1 MIISALSRAA
11 FSTRFLVYLRQ
22 TRLLRTEIIMTLDQC
37 LNPLYVYR
45 NRERM
50 LPFLRKRS
58 SNFIR
63 NRQLKQFKNRHRG
76 ERCFIIGNGP
86 SLTIEDLD
94 QLRSET
100 TFASNKIYLAFDQ
113 TEWRPS
119 YYVVEDDHMIRQH
132 YQTIRDLDGFV
143 KFVSD
148 DWSSFFRGDDKVV
161 MYPRT
166 LLDLNRFPRFSGNAS
181 RYVFCGYMVTYISLQ
196 LAYFMGFDQVYLLGV
211 DFDYSLNHNGADT
224 IVHDAGHP
232 SDHFTPEYFAP
243 GEQRY
248 APQITRAQRAM
259 LCARRFYEDNGRKIW
274 NATRGGKLE
283 VFERISVE
291 EALKP

>member
-1 MIISALSRAA
+1 
-11 FSTRFLVYLRQ
+11 
-22 TRLLRTEIIMTLDQC
+22 MTLDQC

-63 NRQLKQFKNRHRG
+63 KRYLKQFKNLHPG

-86 SLTIEDLD
+86 SLTPEDLAK
-94 QLRSET
+94 LKSEIS
-100 TFASNKIYLAFDQ
+100 FGSNKIYLAFDQ

-132 YQTIRDLDGFV
+132 HKTIRDLNGFV

-148 DWSSFFRGDDKVV
+148 DWGSFFRGENEVI

-166 LLDLNRFPRFSGNAS
+166 QLR
-181 RYVFCGYMVTYISLQ
+181 VTSQEKRIRMRHRSARKLT
-196 LAYFMGFDQVYLLGV
+196 FDSQ
-211 DFDYSLNHNGADT
+211 
-224 IVHDAGHP
+224 
-232 SDHFTPEYFAP
+232 
-243 GEQRY
+243 QR
-248 APQITRAQRAM
+248 T
-259 LCARRFYEDNGRKIW
+259 
-274 NATRGGKLE
+274 
-283 VFERISVE
+283 
-291 EALKP
+291 

>member
-1 MIISALSRAA
+1 
-11 FSTRFLVYLRQ
+11 
-22 TRLLRTEIIMTLDQC
+22 MTLDQC

-50 LPFLRKRS
+50 LPFLKKRS

-63 NRQLKQFKNRHRG
+63 NRQLKQFKNRHQG

-86 SLTIEDLD
+86 SLTAGDLD
-94 QLRSET
+94 NLRSET

-113 TEWRPS
+113 TDWRPS

-132 YQTIRDLDGFV
+132 HQAIRELNGFV

-148 DWSSFFRGDDKVV
+148 DWGSYFRGDHKVV

-196 LAYFMGFDQVYLLGV
+196 LAYFMGFNRVYLLGV
-211 DFDYSLNHNGADT
+211 DFDYTLSHNGSDT
-224 IVHDAGHP
+224 IVHAAAHP

-248 APQITRAQRAM
+248 IPQLSRAQRAM
-259 LCARRFYEDNGRKIW
+259 LCARRFYEAQGRKIW

-283 VFERISVE
+283 VFERIPLE
-291 EALKP
+291 DALKETVAL

>member
-1 MIISALSRAA
+1 
-11 FSTRFLVYLRQ
+11 
-22 TRLLRTEIIMTLDQC
+22 MTLDQC

-50 LPFLRKRS
+50 LPFLKKRS

-63 NRQLKQFKNRHRG
+63 NRQLKQFKNRHPA

-86 SLTIEDLD
+86 SLAVEDLD
-94 QLRSET
+94 KLRLET

-113 TEWRPS
+113 TVWRPS

-132 YQTIRDLDGFV
+132 HKIIGELTGFV

-148 DWSSFFRGDDKVV
+148 DWASVFHGKNNVI

-166 LLDLNRFPRFSGNAS
+166 LLDLNRFPRFSENAS

-196 LAYFMGFDQVYLLGV
+196 LAYFMGFSRVYLLGV
-211 DFDYSLNHNGADT
+211 DFDYSLSHDGADT
-224 IVHDAGHP
+224 IVHQPSDP

-248 APQITRAQRAM
+248 APQLSRAQRAM
-259 LCARRFYEDNGRKIW
+259 LCARDFYDANGRKIL

-283 VFERISVE
+283 VFERISLE
-291 EALKP
+291 EALAQ